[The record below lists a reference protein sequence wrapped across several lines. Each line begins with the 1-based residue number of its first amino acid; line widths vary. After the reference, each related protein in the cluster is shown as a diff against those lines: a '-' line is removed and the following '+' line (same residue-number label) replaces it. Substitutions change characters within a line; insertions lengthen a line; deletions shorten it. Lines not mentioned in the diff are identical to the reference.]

1 MFAARNLWLEMVNN
15 LEASLRHQ
23 TLMTMQSPS
32 PNPAHYVG
40 LGARQSHYGEVGDT
54 PNIWARTRPFHDIKV
69 WGGRFNDLKKK
80 KLMLNIHI
88 LVTELQVNNHH
99 QKIMSYNVMASC

>member
-1 MFAARNLWLEMVNN
+1 MVNN

-99 QKIMSYNVMASC
+99 QKIMSYNVMASCWTCS

>member
-1 MFAARNLWLEMVNN
+1 MVNN